1 MKINYKDLTMQNL
14 WENTSKEVGNFSDCP
29 DNQIVD
35 LTIIGGGFTGCS
47 AALEAARQGASVA
60 LLESEK
66 IGFGGSG
73 RNVGLVNAGLWLP
86 PKKIISIL
94 GEKQGETLISA
105 LGSAPDLVFSIIEDN
120 QIKCDPERNG
130 TLHCAHSE
138 KGVDYLIK
146 RVKQRQEYGEPVA
159 FLDEKETQNKIGSSK
174 FFGSLHD
181 PRAGTI
187 QPLAYCRGLARK
199 AKELGA
205 KIYEK
210 SKATQVRRHNGRWH
224 TNIKDVIIQS
234 KYLLFAMNAYQDLNE
249 EKNTGKFST
258 VYYSQFATRP
268 LNSNEMSTILPNKE
282 GCWDTATIMSSFR
295 VDDAGRIILGTMGNS
310 EGLGRRIHSN
320 WANKKLRDLFP
331 FLPELEFNYR
341 WSGKIAMTKD
351 HIPKIVNFEKNA
363 LSCFGYSGRGIAPGT
378 FFGKACA
385 AALLSEDL
393 SMLPVPT
400 LKHYREPLTRE
411 KTAFFEMAAMANNS
425 VKSLKM

>member
-1 MKINYKDLTMQNL
+1 MKNL
-14 WENTSKEVGNFSDCP
+14 WENTSKEQELFFVFSE
-29 DNQIVD
+29 NQTAD
-35 LTIIGGGFTGCS
+35 LLIIGGGFTGCS
-47 AALEAARQGASVA
+47 AALEAAKQSASVV
-60 LLESEK
+60 LIECEK

-86 PKKIISIL
+86 PKKINSIL
-94 GEKQGETLISA
+94 GKKQGEALISS
-105 LGSAPDLVFSIIEDN
+105 LGSAPDLVYSIIDENEID
-120 QIKCDPERNG
+120 CDPKRNG

-138 KGVDYLIK
+138 KGMEYLIE
-146 RVKQRQEYGEPVA
+146 RLKQGQEYGEPLA
-159 FLDEKETQNKIGSSK
+159 LFDKSETQNRIGSSK

-210 SKATQVRRHNGRWH
+210 SKVAHIKRQNGMWH
-224 TNIKDVIIQS
+224 ANVKNFVIKS
-234 KYLLFAMNAYQDLNE
+234 KYLLLAMNAYQDLGKE
-249 EKNTGKFST
+249 QNTGKFST

-295 VDDAGRIILGTMGNS
+295 VDEAGRLIIGTMGNS
-310 EGLGRRIHSN
+310 EGFGKKIHSN

-351 HIPKIVNFEKNA
+351 HIPKIVNFKKNA

-378 FFGKACA
+378 LFGKACA
-385 AALLSEDL
+385 TALLSEDF
-393 SMLPVPT
+393 SMLPIPV
-400 LKHYREPLTRE
+400 LKNYSESLTRE
-411 KTAFFEMAAMANNS
+411 KTAFFEIAAMANNS
-425 VKSLKM
+425 FKSLNM

>member
-1 MKINYKDLTMQNL
+1 MKNL
-14 WENTSKEVGNFSDCP
+14 WENTSKEQELFP
-29 DNQIVD
+29 ATPENQIAD
-35 LTIIGGGFTGCS
+35 LLIVGGGFTGCS
-47 AALEAARQGASVA
+47 AALEAVKQGASVV
-60 LLESEK
+60 LIECEK

-86 PKKIISIL
+86 PKKINSIL
-94 GEKQGETLISA
+94 GKKQGEELISS
-105 LGSAPDLVFSIIEDN
+105 LGSAPDLVYSIIDENEID
-120 QIKCDPERNG
+120 CDPKRNG

-138 KGVDYLIK
+138 KGMKCLIE
-146 RVKQRQEYGEPVA
+146 RLKQGQEYGEPLA
-159 FLDEKETQNKIGSSK
+159 LFDKSETQNRIGSSK

-210 SKATQVRRHNGRWH
+210 SKVAHIKRQNGMWH
-224 TNIKDVIIQS
+224 ANVKNVVIKS
-234 KYLLFAMNAYQDLNE
+234 KYLLLAMNAYQDLGKE
-249 EKNTGKFST
+249 QNTGKFST

-295 VDDAGRIILGTMGNS
+295 VDEAGRLIIGTMGNS
-310 EGLGRRIHSN
+310 EGFGKKIHSN

-351 HIPKIVNFEKNA
+351 HIPKIVNFKKNA

-378 FFGKACA
+378 LFGKACA
-385 AALLSEDL
+385 TALLSQDL
-393 SMLPVPT
+393 SMLPISAI
-400 LKHYREPLTRE
+400 KNYSESLTRE
-411 KTAFFEMAAMANNS
+411 KTAFFEIAAMANNS
-425 VKSLKM
+425 FKSLKM

>member
-1 MKINYKDLTMQNL
+1 MNNL
-14 WENTSKEVGNFSDCP
+14 WENTSKEKENFSQDP
-29 DNQIVD
+29 ESITTDLLIV
-35 LTIIGGGFTGCS
+35 GGGFTGCS
-47 AALEAARQGASVA
+47 AALEAAKQGAKAV
-60 LLESEK
+60 LLECET

-94 GEKQGETLISA
+94 GEEQGRTLISA
-105 LGSAPDLVFSIIEDN
+105 LASAPDLVFSIIEEN

-138 KGVDYLIK
+138 KGMEYLSERFDQGKIF
-146 RVKQRQEYGEPVA
+146 GEP
-159 FLDEKETQNKIGSSK
+159 LTLINKIETEHKLGSSK

-199 AKELGA
+199 AKELGV

-210 SKATQVRRHNGRWH
+210 SRVSHFRKQNGIWKTYVRGIE
-224 TNIKDVIIQS
+224 IKS
-234 KYLLFAMNAYQDLNE
+234 KYLLLAMNAYQDLDKPYNR
-249 EKNTGKFST
+249 GKFST

-268 LNSNEMSTILPNKE
+268 LNSNEMSAILPGKE

-295 VDDAGRIILGTMGNS
+295 VDDAGRLIVGTMGNTD
-310 EGLGRRIHSN
+310 GLGKYVHLN
-320 WANKKLRDLFP
+320 WAKKTLKDLFP
-331 FLPELEFNYR
+331 FLPDVEFEYK

-351 HIPKIVNFEKNA
+351 HIPKIVNFEENA

-378 FFGKACA
+378 LFGKACA
-385 AALLSEDL
+385 LALLSQNL
-393 SMLPVPT
+393 SVLPVSAVRQ
-400 LKHYREPLTRE
+400 YQEAFTRE
-411 KTAFFEMAAMANNS
+411 KSTLYEMAAVASNS
-425 VKSLKM
+425 LKSLKM

>member
-1 MKINYKDLTMQNL
+1 MKNL
-14 WENTSKEVGNFSDCP
+14 WENTSKEQELFP
-29 DNQIVD
+29 ATPENQTAD
-35 LTIIGGGFTGCS
+35 LLIIGGGFTGCS
-47 AALEAARQGASVA
+47 AALEAAKQSASVV
-60 LLESEK
+60 LIECEK

-86 PKKIISIL
+86 PKKINSIL
-94 GEKQGETLISA
+94 GKKQGEALISS
-105 LGSAPDLVFSIIEDN
+105 LGSAPDLVYSIIDENEID
-120 QIKCDPERNG
+120 CDPKRNG

-138 KGVDYLIK
+138 KGMEYLIE
-146 RVKQRQEYGEPVA
+146 RLKQGQEYGEPLA
-159 FLDEKETQNKIGSSK
+159 LFDKSETQNRIGSSK

-210 SKATQVRRHNGRWH
+210 SKVAHIKRQNGMWH
-224 TNIKDVIIQS
+224 ANVKNVVIKS
-234 KYLLFAMNAYQDLNE
+234 KYLLLAMNAYQDLGKE
-249 EKNTGKFST
+249 QNTGKFST

-295 VDDAGRIILGTMGNS
+295 VDEAGRLIIGTMGNS
-310 EGLGRRIHSN
+310 EGFGKKIHSN

-351 HIPKIVNFEKNA
+351 HIPKIVNFKKNA

-378 FFGKACA
+378 LFGKACA
-385 AALLSEDL
+385 TALLSGDL
-393 SMLPVPT
+393 SVLPISAI
-400 LKHYREPLTRE
+400 KNYSESLTRE
-411 KTAFFEMAAMANNS
+411 KTAFFEIAAMANNS
-425 VKSLKM
+425 FKSLKM

>member
-1 MKINYKDLTMQNL
+1 MKNL
-14 WENTSKEVGNFSDCP
+14 WENTSKEQELFP
-29 DNQIVD
+29 ATPENQTAD
-35 LTIIGGGFTGCS
+35 LLIIGGGFTGCS
-47 AALEAARQGASVA
+47 AALEAVKQGASVV
-60 LLESEK
+60 LIECEK

-86 PKKIISIL
+86 PKKINSIL
-94 GEKQGETLISA
+94 GKKQGEALISS
-105 LGSAPDLVFSIIEDN
+105 LGSAPDLVYSIIDENEID
-120 QIKCDPERNG
+120 CDPKRNG

-138 KGVDYLIK
+138 KGMEYLIE
-146 RVKQRQEYGEPVA
+146 RIKQGQEYGEPLTL
-159 FLDEKETQNKIGSSK
+159 FDKSETQNRIGSSK

-205 KIYEK
+205 NIYEK
-210 SKATQVRRHNGRWH
+210 SKATQIKRQNGMWH
-224 TNIKDVIIQS
+224 AYVKNVVIKS
-234 KYLLFAMNAYQDLNE
+234 KYLLLAMNAYQDLA
-249 EKNTGKFST
+249 KAQNTGKFST

-295 VDDAGRIILGTMGNS
+295 VDEAGRVIIGTMGDS
-310 EGLGRRIHSN
+310 EGFGKKIHSN

-351 HIPKIVNFEKNA
+351 HIPKIVNFKKNA

-378 FFGKACA
+378 LFGKACA
-385 AALLSEDL
+385 AALLSEDF
-393 SMLPVPT
+393 SMLPISVF
-400 LKHYREPLTRE
+400 KNYSESLTRE
-411 KTAFFEMAAMANNS
+411 KTAFFEIAAMANNS
-425 VKSLKM
+425 FKSFKM

>member
-1 MKINYKDLTMQNL
+1 MKNL
-14 WENTSKEVGNFSDCP
+14 WENTSKEQELFP
-29 DNQIVD
+29 ATPENQTAD
-35 LTIIGGGFTGCS
+35 LLIIGGGFTGCS
-47 AALEAARQGASVA
+47 AALEAAKQSASVV
-60 LLESEK
+60 LIECEK

-86 PKKIISIL
+86 PKKINSIL
-94 GEKQGETLISA
+94 GKKQGEALISS
-105 LGSAPDLVFSIIEDN
+105 LGSAPDLVYSIIDENEID
-120 QIKCDPERNG
+120 CDPKRNG

-138 KGVDYLIK
+138 KGMEYLIE
-146 RVKQRQEYGEPVA
+146 RLKQGQEYGEPLA
-159 FLDEKETQNKIGSSK
+159 LFDKSETQNRIGSSK

-210 SKATQVRRHNGRWH
+210 SKVAQIKRQNGMWH
-224 TNIKDVIIQS
+224 ANVKNVVIKS
-234 KYLLFAMNAYQDLNE
+234 KYLLLAMNAYQDLGKE
-249 EKNTGKFST
+249 QNTGKFST

-295 VDDAGRIILGTMGNS
+295 VDEAGRLIIGTMGNS
-310 EGLGRRIHSN
+310 EGFGKKIHSN

-351 HIPKIVNFEKNA
+351 HIPKIVNFKKNA

-378 FFGKACA
+378 LFGKACA
-385 AALLSEDL
+385 TALLSGDL
-393 SMLPVPT
+393 SMLPISAI
-400 LKHYREPLTRE
+400 KNYSESLTRE
-411 KTAFFEMAAMANNS
+411 KTAFFEIAAMANNS
-425 VKSLKM
+425 FKSLKM

>member
-1 MKINYKDLTMQNL
+1 MKNL
-14 WENTSKEVGNFSDCP
+14 WEGTSKEKELFPYTPKS
-29 DNQIVD
+29 QAVD
-35 LTIIGGGFTGCS
+35 LLIVGGGFTGCS
-47 AALEAARQGASVA
+47 AALEAAKQGAKVV

-66 IGFGGSG
+66 VGFGGSG

-94 GEKQGETLISA
+94 GQNQGEALISSLA
-105 LGSAPDLVFSIIEDN
+105 SAPDLVFSIIDEN
-120 QIKCDPERNG
+120 KIECDPKRNG

-138 KGVDYLIK
+138 KGMDSLVERL
-146 RVKQRQEYGEPVA
+146 KQAQEYGEPVA
-159 FLDEKETQNKIGSSK
+159 LLGKNETQNKIGSSK

-205 KIYEK
+205 KIHEK
-210 SKATQVRRHNGRWH
+210 SKVTHISRQSGMWH
-224 TNIKDVIIQS
+224 INVKDTVIKS
-234 KYLLFAMNAYQDLNE
+234 KYLLLAMNAYQNLDKE
-249 EKNTGKFST
+249 QNTGKFST

-268 LNSNEMSTILPNKE
+268 LNSNEMSAILPNKE

-295 VDDAGRIILGTMGNS
+295 VDDAGRIIIGTMGNS
-310 EGLGRRIHSN
+310 EGLGQRIHSS
-320 WANKKLRDLFP
+320 WAKKKLKDLFP
-331 FLPELEFNYR
+331 FLPEIELNFR

-351 HIPKIVNFEKNA
+351 HIPKIVNFSKNA

-385 AALLSEDL
+385 LALLSEDL
-393 SMLPVPT
+393 SLLPIPAV
-400 LKHYREPLTRE
+400 KHYKETFTRQ
-411 KTAFFEMAAMANNS
+411 KSAFFEIAAMANNS
-425 VKSLKM
+425 VKSFKM

>member
-1 MKINYKDLTMQNL
+1 MKNL
-14 WENTSKEVGNFSDCP
+14 WENTSKEQELFP
-29 DNQIVD
+29 ATPENQTAD
-35 LTIIGGGFTGCS
+35 LLIIGGGFTGCS
-47 AALEAARQGASVA
+47 AALEAVKQGASVV
-60 LLESEK
+60 LIECEK

-86 PKKIISIL
+86 PKKINSIL
-94 GEKQGETLISA
+94 GKKQGEALISS
-105 LGSAPDLVFSIIEDN
+105 LGSAPDLVYSIIDENEID
-120 QIKCDPERNG
+120 CDPKRNG

-138 KGVDYLIK
+138 KGMEYLIE
-146 RVKQRQEYGEPVA
+146 RLKQGQEYGEPLA
-159 FLDEKETQNKIGSSK
+159 LFDKSETQNRIGSSK

-210 SKATQVRRHNGRWH
+210 SKVAHIKRQNGMWH
-224 TNIKDVIIQS
+224 ANVKNVVIKS
-234 KYLLFAMNAYQDLNE
+234 KYLLLAMNAYQDLGKE
-249 EKNTGKFST
+249 QNTGKFST

-295 VDDAGRIILGTMGNS
+295 VDEAGRLIIGTMGNS
-310 EGLGRRIHSN
+310 EGFGKKIHSN

-351 HIPKIVNFEKNA
+351 HIPKIVNFKKNA

-378 FFGKACA
+378 LFGKACA
-385 AALLSEDL
+385 TALLSEDF
-393 SMLPVPT
+393 SMLPIPV
-400 LKHYREPLTRE
+400 LKNYRESLTRE
-411 KTAFFEMAAMANNS
+411 KTAFFEIAAMANNS
-425 VKSLKM
+425 FKSLKM

>member
-1 MKINYKDLTMQNL
+1 MKNL
-14 WENTSKEVGNFSDCP
+14 WENTSKEQELFP
-29 DNQIVD
+29 ATPENQTAD
-35 LTIIGGGFTGCS
+35 LLIIGGGFTGCS
-47 AALEAARQGASVA
+47 AALEAAKQSASVV
-60 LLESEK
+60 LIECEK

-86 PKKIISIL
+86 PKKINSIL
-94 GEKQGETLISA
+94 GKKQGEALISS
-105 LGSAPDLVFSIIEDN
+105 LGSAPDLVYSIIDENEID
-120 QIKCDPERNG
+120 CDPKRNG

-138 KGVDYLIK
+138 KGMEYLIE
-146 RVKQRQEYGEPVA
+146 RLKQGQEYGEPLA
-159 FLDEKETQNKIGSSK
+159 LFDKSETQNRIGSSK

-210 SKATQVRRHNGRWH
+210 SKVAHIKRQNGMWH
-224 TNIKDVIIQS
+224 ANVKNVVIKS
-234 KYLLFAMNAYQDLNE
+234 KYLLLAMNAYQDLGKE
-249 EKNTGKFST
+249 QNTGKFST

-295 VDDAGRIILGTMGNS
+295 VDEAGRLIIGTMGNS
-310 EGLGRRIHSN
+310 EGFGKKIHSN

-351 HIPKIVNFEKNA
+351 HIPKIVNFKKNA

-378 FFGKACA
+378 LFGKACA
-385 AALLSEDL
+385 TALLSEDL
-393 SMLPVPT
+393 SVLPISAINN
-400 LKHYREPLTRE
+400 YSESLTRE
-411 KTAFFEMAAMANNS
+411 KTAFFEIAAMANNS
-425 VKSLKM
+425 FKSLKM

>member
-1 MKINYKDLTMQNL
+1 MKNL
-14 WENTSKEVGNFSDCP
+14 WENTSKEQELFP
-29 DNQIVD
+29 ATPENQTAD
-35 LTIIGGGFTGCS
+35 LLIIGGGFTGCS
-47 AALEAARQGASVA
+47 AALEAAKQSASVV
-60 LLESEK
+60 LIECEK

-86 PKKIISIL
+86 PKKINSIL
-94 GEKQGETLISA
+94 GKKQGEALISS
-105 LGSAPDLVFSIIEDN
+105 LGSAPDLVYSIIDENEID
-120 QIKCDPERNG
+120 CDPKRNG

-138 KGVDYLIK
+138 KGMEYLIE
-146 RVKQRQEYGEPVA
+146 RLKQGQEYGEPLA
-159 FLDEKETQNKIGSSK
+159 LFDKSETQNRIGSSK

-210 SKATQVRRHNGRWH
+210 SKVAHIKRQNGMWH
-224 TNIKDVIIQS
+224 ANVKNVVIKS
-234 KYLLFAMNAYQDLNE
+234 KYLLLAMNAYQDLGKE
-249 EKNTGKFST
+249 QNTGKFST

-295 VDDAGRIILGTMGNS
+295 VDEAGRLIIGTMGNS
-310 EGLGRRIHSN
+310 EGFGKKIHSN

-351 HIPKIVNFEKNA
+351 HIPKIVNFKKNA

-378 FFGKACA
+378 LFGKACA
-385 AALLSEDL
+385 TALLSGDL
-393 SMLPVPT
+393 SMLPISAI
-400 LKHYREPLTRE
+400 KNYSESLTRE
-411 KTAFFEMAAMANNS
+411 KTAFFEIAALTNNS
-425 VKSLKM
+425 FKSLKM